1 MSESVSRSA
10 LQRPA
15 KHSGSYIRNGQG
27 RATRR
32 ETGREVQKRV
42 SVLTLMSIMSSWHL
56 CMQMFT
62 RDNQPLPK
70 GTVPYTPHR
79 HCGDCGIRI
88 YSITWHG
95 LGLDAL
101 LDLDR
106 LGMVSSKRNTIRACF
121 GRRMGEGGGETG
133 NTKRAAF
140 FLIPEESVGWDGQGV

>member
-1 MSESVSRSA
+1 
-10 LQRPA
+10 
-15 KHSGSYIRNGQG
+15 
-27 RATRR
+27 
-32 ETGREVQKRV
+32 
-42 SVLTLMSIMSSWHL
+42 MSIMSSWHL

-121 GRRMGEGGGETG
+121 GRRKGRGGGETRE
-133 NTKRAAF
+133 TPSERL
-140 FLIPEESVGWDGQGV
+140 FLLTPEESVGWDGMGRAYSQEKEEGMGVQVHKSCSPVQGRRYKRQDKAWARRRARMW